1 MTAPGQPPHV
11 RELAPGDHEVVHD
24 GRTTRVLVPAGVGI
38 PGLEEHDL
46 VVLVVDVLLARDGTL
61 PAVLDLS
68 QLLGEDP
75 ALRVE
80 LDRRADELD

>member
-1 MTAPGQPPHV
+1 MTVPGPRPHV

-24 GRTTRVLVPAGVGI
+24 GRTTRVLVPAGVGV
-38 PGLEEHDL
+38 PGLDEHDL
-46 VVLVVDVLLARDGTL
+46 VGLVVDVLLARDGTL

-68 QLLGEDP
+68 QRFGEDP
-75 ALRVE
+75 ALRAE